1 MPDDAPAASEAATD
15 DVKVSLQDRIL
26 TVRLDRPAKK
36 NALTRAMYRALA
48 AALHRAG
55 EDGDVRAV
63 VLTGTGDFFTSGNDL
78 QDFLAHGT
86 GDEERPAFDFMR
98 ALMALDKPVIA
109 AVNGPGVGIGTTML
123 LHCDF
128 VYAAPG
134 AYLHMPFVDLAVV
147 PEFASSLT
155 VPALVGR
162 ARAAELLLL
171 GEKMS
176 AERAVADGFV
186 NAVAEDPLETA
197 METAVRLAAK
207 APGALRRAKALMRR
221 PAEDAADRILIEGEV
236 FTDQLASPEARETMR
251 AFLEKR
257 PPDYSKM
264 S

>member
-1 MPDDAPAASEAATD
+1 MPDDAKTGTE
-15 DVKVSLQDRIL
+15 DVKVSLEDRIL
-26 TVRLDRPAKK
+26 IVRLDRPAKK
-36 NALTRAMYRALA
+36 DALTRAMYRAMA
-48 AALHRAG
+48 AALDKAG
-55 EDGDVRAV
+55 KDPDVRAV
-63 VLTGTGDFFTSGNDL
+63 VLTGSGDFFTSGNDL
-78 QDFLAHGT
+78 QDFLTHGT
-86 GDEERPAFDFMR
+86 GDDERPAFAFMR
-98 ALMALDKPVIA
+98 SLMELDKPVVA

-128 VYAAPG
+128 VYISPD

-155 VPALVGR
+155 VPTLVGR

-171 GEKMS
+171 GEKIG
-176 AERAVADGFV
+176 AERAVADGFA
-186 NAVAEDPLETA
+186 NAVAHDPLKKALEIA
-197 METAVRLAAK
+197 HRLAAK

-221 PAEDAADRILIEGEV
+221 PVEDAADRILIEGEV
-236 FTDQLASPEARETMR
+236 FTDQLASPEARETMQ